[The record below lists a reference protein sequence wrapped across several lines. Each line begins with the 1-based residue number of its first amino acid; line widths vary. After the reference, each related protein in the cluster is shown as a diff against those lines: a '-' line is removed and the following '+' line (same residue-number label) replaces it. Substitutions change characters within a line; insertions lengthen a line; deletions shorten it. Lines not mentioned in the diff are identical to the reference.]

1 MPGSRTLH
9 RRRIKQE
16 YPAMNQHTHGNFDHN
31 YKSYRTKPDGSDDPA
46 GEAGW
51 FLQRERERRK
61 VSLRDVARAIRV
73 HPIHLDAIERG
84 DLTRMPHRSDA
95 IGMVGA
101 YAEFL
106 GFDPQPMMMH
116 YAQLLPRSS
125 APRPEGAHKPAP
137 LGSARI
143 IEFPLSRRLKE
154 MAAGGGGA
162 VASVLAAVML
172 FGGVS
177 YALLPGGSSDENQ
190 TVAQAPATAP
200 GAKTTVTEGGSRE
213 VAADVS
219 KVEQPLGDAP
229 KAAEAIDPAT
239 DPIGALLAAE
249 ADKAADSLG
258 GLDKLIANDGQ
269 IDTIADAITTAT
281 TKPIESVDKPVSRDG
296 KGRIFGADNTDA
308 RLVLR
313 ASDRVWV
320 RIEDGKGKTILVDTL
335 NAGDR
340 FKVPNQEGLVVIARD
355 GGLLAFEIDGNPGGT
370 LGNPGEVLVNRTL
383 DINKLM
389 NRGG

>member
-1 MPGSRTLH
+1 
-9 RRRIKQE
+9 
-16 YPAMNQHTHGNFDHN
+16 MNQHTHGNFDHSFQ
-31 YKSYRTKPDGSDDPA
+31 SYRTKPDGSSDPA

-61 VSLRDVARAIRV
+61 VGLRDVAGAIRV
-73 HPIHLDAIERG
+73 HPVHLDAIERG

-116 YAQLLPRSS
+116 YAQLLPKSS
-125 APRPEGAHKPAP
+125 AAKSQGSRTPTP

-143 IEFPLSRRLKE
+143 IEFPLARRLKE
-154 MAAGGGGA
+154 MAGGGGGV
-162 VASVLAAVML
+162 VASVLAAVVL
-172 FGGVS
+172 FGGIS
-177 YALLPGGSSDENQ
+177 YALLPADTTGTSR
-190 TVAQAPATAP
+190 TIAQAPAIDSSASAP
-200 GAKTTVTEGGSRE
+200 ASGGS
-213 VAADVS
+213 S
-219 KVEQPLGDAP
+219 TKVGVTVDTVERPLDDAP
-229 KAAEAIDPAT
+229 QTARAIDPAK

-249 ADKAADSLG
+249 ADQAANGLS
-258 GLDKLIANDGQ
+258 GLDKLIANNGQ
-269 IDTIADAITTAT
+269 IETFTDSLTTAT
-281 TKPIESVDKPVSRDG
+281 TKPIKSVDKPVTRDG

-308 RLVLR
+308 RLVLS
-313 ASDRVWV
+313 ASERVWV

-355 GGLLAFEIDGNPGGT
+355 GGLLAFEIDGRPGGT

-383 DINKLM
+383 DIEKLM
-389 NRGG
+389 NRGS

>member
-1 MPGSRTLH
+1 
-9 RRRIKQE
+9 
-16 YPAMNQHTHGNFDHN
+16 MNQHTHGNFDHSFQ
-31 YKSYRTKPDGSDDPA
+31 SYRTKPDGSEDPA

-125 APRPEGAHKPAP
+125 APRPQGSRKPAP

-143 IEFPLSRRLKE
+143 IDFPLSRRLKE
-154 MAAGGGGA
+154 MASGGGGV
-162 VASVLAAVML
+162 VASVLAAVVL
-172 FGGVS
+172 FGGIS
-177 YALLPGGSSDENQ
+177 YALLPGGGSDADQ
-190 TVAQAPATAP
+190 TVAQAPIAGP
-200 GAKTTVTEGGSRE
+200 DDTTSASEDSNSE

-219 KVEQPLGDAP
+219 KAEQSLGDAP
-229 KAAEAIDPAT
+229 APKTAEAIDPAT

-249 ADKAADSLG
+249 ADRAADSLDG
-258 GLDKLIANDGQ
+258 IDKLIANNGQ
-269 IDTIADAITTAT
+269 IETAADNMTTAT
-281 TKPIESVDKPVSRDG
+281 TTPIKSVDKPVTRDG

-313 ASDRVWV
+313 ASERVWV
-320 RIEDGKGKTILVDTL
+320 RIEDGRGKTILVDTL
-335 NAGDR
+335 NPGDR

-355 GGLLAFEIDGNPGGT
+355 GGLLAFEIDGRPGGT

-383 DINKLM
+383 DINKLL
-389 NRGG
+389 NRGS

>member
-1 MPGSRTLH
+1 
-9 RRRIKQE
+9 
-16 YPAMNQHTHGNFDHN
+16 MNQHTHGNFDHSFQ
-31 YKSYRTKPDGSDDPA
+31 SYRTKPDGSEDPA

-125 APRPEGAHKPAP
+125 APRPQGSRKPEP

-143 IEFPLSRRLKE
+143 IDFPLSRRLKE
-154 MAAGGGGA
+154 IAGGGGGV
-162 VASVLAAVML
+162 VASVLAAVVL

-177 YALLPGGSSDENQ
+177 YALLPGDGSDSSQ
-190 TVAQAPATAP
+190 TVAEAPIA
-200 GAKTTVTEGGSRE
+200 GSGDTTSNSTGSKNE

-219 KVEQPLGDAP
+219 KAEQSLSDAP
-229 KAAEAIDPAT
+229 APASKTAEAIDPAT

-249 ADKAADSLG
+249 ADRAADSLG
-258 GLDKLIANDGQ
+258 GLDKLIANNGQ
-269 IDTIADAITTAT
+269 IETVADNMTTAT
-281 TKPIESVDKPVSRDG
+281 TTPVKSVDKPVTRDG

-308 RLVLR
+308 RLVLS
-313 ASDRVWV
+313 ASERVWV

-335 NAGDR
+335 NPGDR

-355 GGLLAFEIDGNPGGT
+355 GGLLAFEIDGKPGGT

-383 DINKLM
+383 DINKLL
-389 NRGG
+389 NRGS

>member
-1 MPGSRTLH
+1 
-9 RRRIKQE
+9 
-16 YPAMNQHTHGNFDHN
+16 MNQHTHGNFDHSFQ
-31 YKSYRTKPDGSDDPA
+31 SYRTKPDGSSDPA

-116 YAQLLPRSS
+116 YAQLLPRAS
-125 APRPEGAHKPAP
+125 APKPQGSRQPTP

-143 IEFPLSRRLKE
+143 IDFPLSRRLKE
-154 MAAGGGGA
+154 MAGGGGGV
-162 VASVLAAVML
+162 VASVLAAVVL
-172 FGGVS
+172 FGGIS
-177 YALLPGGSSDENQ
+177 YALLPGSSSDADQ
-190 TVAQAPATAP
+190 DIAQAPVVNTSDTAVA
-200 GAKTTVTEGGSRE
+200 GEGSSTK
-213 VAADVS
+213 VAVEVS
-219 KVEQPLGDAP
+219 KDERPLDD
-229 KAAEAIDPAT
+229 AAETAKVIDPAT
-239 DPIGALLAAE
+239 DPIGALLAAQ
-249 ADKAADSLG
+249 ADRAADSLG
-258 GLDKLIANDGQ
+258 GLDKLIASNGKIEAISDN
-269 IDTIADAITTAT
+269 ITTAT
-281 TKPIESVDKPVSRDG
+281 TKPIESVDKPMTRDG

-313 ASDRVWV
+313 ATERVWV

-335 NAGDR
+335 NPGDR
-340 FKVPNQEGLVVIARD
+340 FKVPNQEGLVVISRD

-370 LGNPGEVLVNRTL
+370 LGSAGEVLVNRTL
-383 DINKLM
+383 NINKLL
-389 NRGG
+389 NRGS

>member
-1 MPGSRTLH
+1 
-9 RRRIKQE
+9 
-16 YPAMNQHTHGNFDHN
+16 MNQHTHGNFDHSFQ
-31 YKSYRTKPDGSDDPA
+31 SYRTKPDGSSDPA

-116 YAQLLPRSS
+116 YAQLLPRTS
-125 APRPEGAHKPAP
+125 APKPQGSRQPTP

-143 IEFPLSRRLKE
+143 IDFPLSRRLKE
-154 MAAGGGGA
+154 MAGGGGGV
-162 VASVLAAVML
+162 VASVLAAVVL
-172 FGGVS
+172 FGGIS
-177 YALLPGGSSDENQ
+177 YALLPDSSSDAGQ
-190 TVAQAPATAP
+190 DIAQAPVVNTSDTAVA
-200 GAKTTVTEGGSRE
+200 GEGSSTK
-213 VAADVS
+213 VAVDVS
-219 KVEQPLGDAP
+219 KDERPLDD
-229 KAAEAIDPAT
+229 AAETAKVIDPAT
-239 DPIGALLAAE
+239 DPIGALLAAQ
-249 ADKAADSLG
+249 ADRAADSLG
-258 GLDKLIANDGQ
+258 GLDKLIASNGKIEAISDN
-269 IDTIADAITTAT
+269 ITTAT
-281 TKPIESVDKPVSRDG
+281 TKPIESVDKPMTRDG

-313 ASDRVWV
+313 ATERVWV

-335 NAGDR
+335 NPGDR
-340 FKVPNQEGLVVIARD
+340 FKVPNQEGLVVISRD

-370 LGNPGEVLVNRTL
+370 LGSAGEVLVNRTL
-383 DINKLM
+383 NINKLL
-389 NRGG
+389 NRGS

>member
-1 MPGSRTLH
+1 
-9 RRRIKQE
+9 
-16 YPAMNQHTHGNFDHN
+16 MNQHTRGNFDHGFQ
-31 YKSYRTKPDGSDDPA
+31 SYRTKPDGSSDPA

-61 VSLRDVARAIRV
+61 VNLRDVARAIRV

-125 APRPEGAHKPAP
+125 DPKPQGSSKPTP

-143 IEFPLSRRLKE
+143 IDFPIARRLKE
-154 MAAGGGGA
+154 ITSGGGGV
-162 VASVLAAVML
+162 VASVLAAVVL
-172 FGGVS
+172 FGGIS
-177 YALLPGGSSDENQ
+177 YAVLPDGGSDGSRV
-190 TVAQAPATAP
+190 TAQAPAGNSGEAVSNN
-200 GAKTTVTEGGSRE
+200 GDSRTKI
-213 VAADVS
+213 AASVS
-219 KVEQPLGDAP
+219 KTERPLEDTP
-229 KAAEAIDPAT
+229 QTAESIDPAV

-249 ADKAADSLG
+249 ADQAANSLD
-258 GLDKLIANDGQ
+258 GLDKLIANNGN
-269 IDTIADAITTAT
+269 IEALADNMTTAT
-281 TKPIESVDKPVSRDG
+281 TKPIKPVDKPLNRDG
-296 KGRIFGADNTDA
+296 KGRIFGADNVDA

-313 ASDRVWV
+313 ATERVWV

-335 NAGDR
+335 NSGDR
-340 FKVPNQEGLVVIARD
+340 FKVPNQQGLVVIARD
-355 GGLLAFEIDGNPGGT
+355 GGLLAFEIDGKPAGT
-370 LGNPGEVLVNRTL
+370 LGSPGEVLVNRAL

-389 NRGG
+389 NQGS

>member
-1 MPGSRTLH
+1 
-9 RRRIKQE
+9 
-16 YPAMNQHTHGNFDHN
+16 MNQHTHGNFDHSFQ
-31 YKSYRTKPDGSDDPA
+31 SYRTKPDGSSDPA

-61 VSLRDVARAIRV
+61 VGLRDVAGAIRV
-73 HPIHLDAIERG
+73 HPVHLDAIERG

-125 APRPEGAHKPAP
+125 AAKSQGSRTPTP

-143 IEFPLSRRLKE
+143 IEFPLARRLKE
-154 MAAGGGGA
+154 IAGGGGGV
-162 VASVLAAVML
+162 VASVLAAVVL
-172 FGGVS
+172 FGGIS
-177 YALLPGGSSDENQ
+177 YALLPADTTGTSR
-190 TVAQAPATAP
+190 TIAQAPAIDSSASAP
-200 GAKTTVTEGGSRE
+200 ASGGSRT
-213 VAADVS
+213 
-219 KVEQPLGDAP
+219 KVGVNVDTVERSLDDAP
-229 KAAEAIDPAT
+229 QTARAIDPAK

-249 ADKAADSLG
+249 ADQAANGLS
-258 GLDKLIANDGQ
+258 GLDKLIANNGQ
-269 IDTIADAITTAT
+269 IETFTDSLTTAT
-281 TKPIESVDKPVSRDG
+281 TKPIKSVDKPVTRDG

-308 RLVLR
+308 RLVLS
-313 ASDRVWV
+313 ASERVWV

-355 GGLLAFEIDGNPGGT
+355 GGLLAFEIDGRPGGT
-370 LGNPGEVLVNRTL
+370 LGSPGEVLVNRTL
-383 DINKLM
+383 DIDKLM
-389 NRGG
+389 NRGS

>member
-1 MPGSRTLH
+1 
-9 RRRIKQE
+9 
-16 YPAMNQHTHGNFDHN
+16 MNQHTRGNFDHN
-31 YKSYRTKPDGSDDPA
+31 FQSYRTKPDGSEDPA

-84 DLTRMPHRSDA
+84 DLTRMPHRTDA

-125 APRPEGAHKPAP
+125 APRPQGSRKPAP

-143 IEFPLSRRLKE
+143 IDFPLSRRLKE
-154 MAAGGGGA
+154 IAGGGGGV
-162 VASVLAAVML
+162 VASVLAAVVL

-177 YALLPGGSSDENQ
+177 YALLPGDGSDASQ
-190 TVAQAPATAP
+190 TVAQAPIAGPDETA
-200 GAKTTVTEGGSRE
+200 GISAGSKNE
-213 VAADVS
+213 VAVDV
-219 KVEQPLGDAP
+219 KKAEQSLSDAP
-229 KAAEAIDPAT
+229 APASKTAEAIDPAT

-249 ADKAADSLG
+249 ADRAADSLG
-258 GLDKLIANDGQ
+258 GLDKLIANNGQ
-269 IDTIADAITTAT
+269 IEPVADNMTTAAT
-281 TKPIESVDKPVSRDG
+281 TPIQSVDKPVTRDG

-313 ASDRVWV
+313 ASERVWV

-335 NAGDR
+335 NPGDR
-340 FKVPNQEGLVVIARD
+340 FKVPNQQGLVVIARD
-355 GGLLAFEIDGNPGGT
+355 GGLLAFEIDGKPGGT

-383 DINKLM
+383 DINKLL
-389 NRGG
+389 NRGS

>member
-1 MPGSRTLH
+1 
-9 RRRIKQE
+9 
-16 YPAMNQHTHGNFDHN
+16 MNQHTHGNFDHSFQ
-31 YKSYRTKPDGSDDPA
+31 SYRSKPDGSSDPA

-61 VSLRDVARAIRV
+61 VNLRDVARAIRV

-125 APRPEGAHKPAP
+125 TPKPQGSRKPTP

-143 IEFPLSRRLKE
+143 IDFPLARRLKE
-154 MAAGGGGA
+154 MANGGGGV
-162 VASVLAAVML
+162 VASVLAAVVL
-172 FGGVS
+172 FGGIS
-177 YALLPGGSSDENQ
+177 YAVLPGGDPDPVKV
-190 TVAQAPATAP
+190 VAKAPTGKSGDVVSAN
-200 GAKTTVTEGGSRE
+200 GGSRTKIS
-213 VAADVS
+213 ATVS
-219 KVEQPLGDAP
+219 KTERPLEDTP
-229 KAAEAIDPAT
+229 QTAESIDPAV

-249 ADKAADSLG
+249 ADRAANSLN
-258 GLDKLIANDGQ
+258 GLGELIASNGE
-269 IDTIADAITTAT
+269 IARLADNMTTAT
-281 TKPIESVDKPVSRDG
+281 TKPVKSVDKPLARDG
-296 KGRIFGADNTDA
+296 KGRIFGADNVNA

-313 ASDRVWV
+313 ATERVWV
-320 RIEDGKGKTILVDTL
+320 RVEDGKGKTILVDTL

-355 GGLLAFEIDGNPGGT
+355 GGLLAFEIDGKPVGT
-370 LGNPGEVLVNRTL
+370 LGNPGEVLVNRAL

-389 NRGG
+389 NRGS

>member
-1 MPGSRTLH
+1 
-9 RRRIKQE
+9 
-16 YPAMNQHTHGNFDHN
+16 MNQHTRGNFDDN
-31 YKSYRTKPDGSDDPA
+31 YQSYRSKPDGSVDPA

-125 APRPEGAHKPAP
+125 APRPQGTRNPAP

-143 IEFPLSRRLKE
+143 IDFPLSRRLRE
-154 MAAGGGGA
+154 MAGGGGGV
-162 VASVLAAVML
+162 VASVLAAVVL
-172 FGGVS
+172 FGGIS
-177 YALLPGGSSDENQ
+177 YALLPGSGSDDSQ
-190 TVAQAPATAP
+190 TVAQAPSASS
-200 GAKTTVTEGGSRE
+200 TVVSEGGSSE

-219 KVEQPLGDAP
+219 KVEQSLDDAP
-229 KAAEAIDPAT
+229 KSAEAIDPAK

-249 ADKAADSLG
+249 ADRAADSLG
-258 GLDKLIANDGQ
+258 GLDKLIASNGQ
-269 IDTIADAITTAT
+269 IEAIADTFTTAT
-281 TKPIESVDKPVSRDG
+281 TKPIQSVDKAVTRDG

-313 ASDRVWV
+313 ASERVWV

-389 NRGG
+389 NRGS

>member
-1 MPGSRTLH
+1 
-9 RRRIKQE
+9 
-16 YPAMNQHTHGNFDHN
+16 MNQHTHGNLDHRFQ
-31 YKSYRTKPDGSDDPA
+31 SYRTKPDGESDPA

-61 VSLRDVARAIRV
+61 VNLRDVARAIRV

-125 APRPEGAHKPAP
+125 APKPQGSSKPTP

-143 IEFPLSRRLKE
+143 IDFPIARRLKE
-154 MAAGGGGA
+154 IANGGGGI
-162 VASVLAAVML
+162 VASVLAAVVL
-172 FGGVS
+172 FGGIS
-177 YALLPGGSSDENQ
+177 YAVLPDGGSER
-190 TVAQAPATAP
+190 
-200 GAKTTVTEGGSRE
+200 SR
-213 VAADVS
+213 VV
-219 KVEQPLGDAP
+219 
-229 KAAEAIDPAT
+229 AEAPLANSDVTVSVDGATKTKIAASASTTERALEDTPRTADSIDPAV

-249 ADKAADSLG
+249 ADQAANSLD
-258 GLDKLIANDGQ
+258 GLDKLIANNGNIEALSDSM
-269 IDTIADAITTAT
+269 TTAT
-281 TKPIESVDKPVSRDG
+281 TKPIKSVDQPLNRDG
-296 KGRIFGADNTDA
+296 KGRIFGADNIDA

-313 ASDRVWV
+313 ATDRVWV
-320 RIEDGKGKTILVDTL
+320 RVEDGKGKTILVDTL

-340 FKVPNQEGLVVIARD
+340 FKVPNQQGLVVIARD
-355 GGLLAFEIDGNPGGT
+355 GGLLAFEIDGKPVGT

-389 NRGG
+389 NRGS

>member
-1 MPGSRTLH
+1 
-9 RRRIKQE
+9 
-16 YPAMNQHTHGNFDHN
+16 MNQHTRGNFDEN
-31 YKSYRTKPDGSDDPA
+31 YQSYRSKPDGSADPA

-125 APRPEGAHKPAP
+125 APRPQGTRNPAP

-143 IEFPLSRRLKE
+143 IDFPLSRRLKE
-154 MAAGGGGA
+154 MASGGGGV
-162 VASVLAAVML
+162 VASVLAAVVL
-172 FGGVS
+172 FGGIS
-177 YALLPGGSSDENQ
+177 YALLPGSGSDDSQ
-190 TVAQAPATAP
+190 TVAQAPSASFADTAV
-200 GAKTTVTEGGSRE
+200 GSEGGSSE

-219 KVEQPLGDAP
+219 KVEQSLGDAP
-229 KAAEAIDPAT
+229 KSAEVIDPAK

-249 ADKAADSLG
+249 ADRAADSLG
-258 GLDKLIANDGQ
+258 GLDKLIASNGQ
-269 IDTIADAITTAT
+269 IEAIADTMTTAT
-281 TKPIESVDKPVSRDG
+281 TKPIQSVDKAVTRDG

-313 ASDRVWV
+313 ASERVWV

-389 NRGG
+389 NRGS

>member
-1 MPGSRTLH
+1 
-9 RRRIKQE
+9 
-16 YPAMNQHTHGNFDHN
+16 MNQHTHGNFDHSFQ
-31 YKSYRTKPDGSDDPA
+31 SYRTKPDGSSDPA

-61 VSLRDVARAIRV
+61 ANLRDVARAIRV

-125 APRPEGAHKPAP
+125 APKPQGSRNPTP

-143 IEFPLSRRLKE
+143 IDFPIARRLKDI
-154 MAAGGGGA
+154 ANGGGGI
-162 VASVLAAVML
+162 VASVLAAVVL
-172 FGGVS
+172 FGGIS
-177 YALLPGGSSDENQ
+177 YAVLPGGSSDPSQ
-190 TVAQAPATAP
+190 TVAEVSATDSGDAVSTD
-200 GAKTTVTEGGSRE
+200 AGSNTKI
-213 VAADVS
+213 AATVS
-219 KVEQPLGDAP
+219 KSERPLEDTP
-229 KAAEAIDPAT
+229 QTAEAIDPAV

-249 ADKAADSLG
+249 ADRAANSLD
-258 GLDKLIANDGQ
+258 GLDKLIASDGK
-269 IDTIADAITTAT
+269 IEALADNMTTAT
-281 TKPIESVDKPVSRDG
+281 IKPIKSVDKALNRDG
-296 KGRIFGADNTDA
+296 KGRIFGADNVNA

-313 ASDRVWV
+313 ATERVWV
-320 RIEDGKGKTILVDTL
+320 RVEDGKGKTILVDTL

-355 GGLLAFEIDGNPGGT
+355 GGLLAFEIDGKPLGT
-370 LGNPGEVLVNRTL
+370 LGSPGEVLVNRAL

-389 NRGG
+389 NRGS

>member
-1 MPGSRTLH
+1 
-9 RRRIKQE
+9 
-16 YPAMNQHTHGNFDHN
+16 MNQHTHGNFDRN
-31 YKSYRTKPDGSDDPA
+31 YQSYRNKPDGAEDPA

-125 APRPEGAHKPAP
+125 APKPQGSRKPTP

-143 IEFPLSRRLKE
+143 IDFPLSQRLKE
-154 MAAGGGGA
+154 IAGGGGGV
-162 VASVLAAVML
+162 VASVLAAVVL

-177 YALLPGGSSDENQ
+177 YALLPGADSDSTR
-190 TVAQAPATAP
+190 TVAKAPVP
-200 GAKTTVTEGGSRE
+200 NSGADTIASESASSE
-213 VAADVS
+213 IASDVR
-219 KVEQPLGDAP
+219 KAEQPLADAP
-229 KAAEAIDPAT
+229 KSAEAIDPAK

-249 ADKAADSLG
+249 ADQAADSLS
-258 GLDKLIANDGQ
+258 GLDKLIANNGQ
-269 IDTIADAITTAT
+269 IEAVADNMTTAT
-281 TKPIESVDKPVSRDG
+281 TKPIQSVEKPVTRDG

-340 FKVPNQEGLVVIARD
+340 FRVPNQEGLVVIARD